1 MTLNQKEKK
10 TMRKSHLIVLS
21 VILIATISSAA
32 MAADSAPVAA
42 PITGIVNLNTADAA
56 QLAMLPRV
64 GAKAAQRILDYRK
77 EHGNFKKASD
87 LMQVKGFGEK
97 SFERLAA
104 WLTVDGKTTLT
115 TKVHTS
121 RPRGKS
127 SKSSKKPSSPSP
139 AAR

>member
-1 MTLNQKEKK
+1 
-10 TMRKSHLIVLS
+10 MRKSHLIVLS

-32 MAADSAPVAA
+32 MAADSKPVAA
-42 PITGIVNLNTADAA
+42 SPVTGIVNLNTADAA

-77 EHGNFKKASD
+77 EHGNFKKTSD

-104 WLTVDGKTTLT
+104 YITIDGKTTLSA
-115 TKVHTS
+115 KVHIT
-121 RPRGKS
+121 RPR
-127 SKSSKKPSSPSP
+127 KSSKKSSSPSP
-139 AAR
+139 AAP

>member
-1 MTLNQKEKK
+1 
-10 TMRKSHLIVLS
+10 MRKSHLIVLS

-32 MAADSAPVAA
+32 MAADSAPVVAA

-64 GAKAAQRILDYRK
+64 GLKAAQRIVDYRK
-77 EHGNFKKASD
+77 EHGSFKKTSD

-104 WLTVDGKTTLT
+104 YVTIDGKTTLAA
-115 TKVHTS
+115 KVHTAGT
-121 RPRGKS
+121 RKP
-127 SKSSKKPSSPSP
+127 SKKSSSPSP
-139 AAR
+139 KAAR

>member
-1 MTLNQKEKK
+1 
-10 TMRKSHLIVLS
+10 MRKSHLIVLA
-21 VILIATISSAA
+21 VILIATISSAS
-32 MAADSAPVAA
+32 MAADAQPAPAST
-42 PITGIVNLNTADAA
+42 PTGVVNINTADAT

-64 GAKAAQRILDYRK
+64 GAKAAQRIADYRK
-77 EHGNFKKASD
+77 EHGNFKKTSD

-115 TKVHTS
+115 AKVRTS
-121 RPRGKS
+121 NPRGKS
-127 SKSSKKPSSPSP
+127 SKSSKKSSSPTP

>member
-1 MTLNQKEKK
+1 
-10 TMRKSHLIVLS
+10 MRKSHLIVLS

-32 MAADSAPVAA
+32 MAADSAPVVAA

-64 GAKAAQRILDYRK
+64 GLKAAQRIVDYRK
-77 EHGNFKKASD
+77 EHGSFKKTSD

-104 WLTVDGKTTLT
+104 YVTIDGKTTLAA
-115 TKVHTS
+115 KVHTAGTRKPS
-121 RPRGKS
+121 NKS
-127 SKSSKKPSSPSP
+127 SSPSP
-139 AAR
+139 KAAR